1 MSISQR
7 GLPPPVSGQSEIHPF
22 LREEASFIVFLNPLN
37 TILEEARMRMGR
49 FLSDLIT
56 RWKLLLRRS
65 SSSNRLIMSCLLLP
79 DPDLFQ
85 GHDVVADD
93 DDAAADVQDDDT
105 DDRFT
110 QRLPTLHTSDLKPPP
125 CHDTSPPLFPIQP
138 IATMQCHMFSP
149 AKDIVSDILKSL
161 SWHESSLVSLGRPI
175 VTMLHMSHG
184 VSSQRY
190 PASAENILKVS
201 LFFHPPFFGVTSISP
216 PCLDIICPH

>member
-56 RWKLLLRRS
+56 RWKLSLRSRS
-65 SSSNRLIMSCLLLP
+65 SSSNRLIISCLLLP
-79 DPDLFQ
+79 YPDLFQ

-105 DDRFT
+105 DDGFT

-125 CHDTSPPLFPIQP
+125 CHDTSPPLFPFQP
-138 IATMQCHMFSP
+138 IATMQCHMLSP

-161 SWHESSLVSLGRPI
+161 S
-175 VTMLHMSHG
+175 
-184 VSSQRY
+184 
-190 PASAENILKVS
+190 
-201 LFFHPPFFGVTSISP
+201 
-216 PCLDIICPH
+216 